1 MMGPVVTRGQARHGD
16 PAADAPPESRGLGR
30 DGVRLMVATA
40 STGSIEHTVFS
51 RIGEHLRHGDL
62 LVVNVSR
69 TIPASLDGTTADGSP
84 IRLHLS
90 SPVAGSLWT
99 VEPRLPAGVG
109 SQRLTDATPGTVS
122 FDGGLVADLLVSDSR
137 SPRLWIAELRGV
149 DDILDYLAIHGAPI
163 RYSHVARPWPLEAYQ
178 TVYARVPGSVEMAS
192 AGRPFTAESITALVG
207 SGVGIA
213 PIVLHSGVASFEEGE
228 SPDAERFEV
237 PSRTAHLIN
246 LTRSTGGRVIAVGT
260 TSVRAVESAADVDG
274 TVHPGS
280 GVTDLIIGRDRPA
293 RVIDGLVTGWHD
305 TGASHLDLVEGV
317 AGPVVVEACYSEA
330 RERGYLW
337 HEFGDSLLVTARD

>member
-1 MMGPVVTRGQARHGD
+1 
-16 PAADAPPESRGLGR
+16 
-30 DGVRLMVATA
+30 
-40 STGSIEHTVFS
+40 
-51 RIGEHLRHGDL
+51 
-62 LVVNVSR
+62 
-69 TIPASLDGTTADGSP
+69 
-84 IRLHLS
+84 
-90 SPVAGSLWT
+90 
-99 VEPRLPAGVG
+99 
-109 SQRLTDATPGTVS
+109 
-122 FDGGLVADLLVSDSR
+122 
-137 SPRLWIAELRGV
+137 
-149 DDILDYLAIHGAPI
+149 
-163 RYSHVARPWPLEAYQ
+163 LEAYQ

-260 TSVRAVESAADVDG
+260 TSVRAVESVADVDG